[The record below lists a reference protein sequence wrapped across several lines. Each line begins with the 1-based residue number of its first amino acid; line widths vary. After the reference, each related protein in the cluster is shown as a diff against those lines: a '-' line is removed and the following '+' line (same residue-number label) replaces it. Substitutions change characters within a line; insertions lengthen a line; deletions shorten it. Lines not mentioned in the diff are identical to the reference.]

1 MDSNETIL
9 NENKFTLTPEEME
22 LSKNPE
28 SFKIYLEYKARIQE
42 TMFAEAGKQRDKE
55 FESLNLQREREFELS
70 KYQSDKEFEL
80 SKYQSDKEFELTKYQ
95 RECEFELTK
104 YQRER
109 EADNMKWQRE
119 KEAETIKMIDQ
130 RRKDA
135 WAVILGVGAALVEN
149 FCENNSNSQIT
160 DESVPIEASNDDN
173 GIDPITPVV

>member
-1 MDSNETIL
+1 MDTDGTII

-42 TMFAEAGKQRDKE
+42 TMFVEAGKQRDKE
-55 FESLNLQREREFELS
+55 FESLNLQREREFEL
-70 KYQSDKEFEL
+70 
-80 SKYQSDKEFELTKYQ
+80 TKYQ
-95 RECEFELTK
+95 RE
-104 YQRER
+104 Q
-109 EADNMKWQRE
+109 EAKNMKWQRE
-119 KEAETIKMIDQ
+119 KEAEAIKMIDK

-160 DESVPIEASNDDN
+160 DESVPIEASNGDN
-173 GIDPITPVV
+173 GIDPITPVA

>member
-1 MDSNETIL
+1 MNNNETII

-55 FESLNLQREREFELS
+55 FESLNLQREREFELA
-70 KYQSDKEFEL
+70 
-80 SKYQSDKEFELTKYQ
+80 
-95 RECEFELTK
+95 K

-109 EADNMKWQRE
+109 EFETIKWQRE
-119 KEAETIKMIDQ
+119 KEAETMKMIDQ

-149 FCENNSNSQIT
+149 FCENNLNTS
-160 DESVPIEASNDDN
+160 SVQTEKPIDDD
-173 GIDPITPVV
+173 IAP

>member
-1 MDSNETIL
+1 MDTNETIL

-80 SKYQSDKEFELTKYQ
+80 TKYQREREFELTKYQ
-95 RECEFELTK
+95 RE
-104 YQRER
+104 Q
-109 EADNMKWQRE
+109 EAENAKWQRE
-119 KEAETIKMIDQ
+119 RDAETMKMIDK

-149 FCENNSNSQIT
+149 FCENNSNPQT
-160 DESVPIEASNDDN
+160 TNESVPIGTPLNPDDV
-173 GIDPITPVV
+173 DPKVPFA

>member
-1 MDSNETIL
+1 MDNNETII

-80 SKYQSDKEFELTKYQ
+80 TKYQ
-95 RECEFELTK
+95 REK
-104 YQRER
+104 
-109 EADNMKWQRE
+109 EAENVKWQRE
-119 KEAETIKMIDQ
+119 KEAETMKMIDQ

-135 WAVILGVGAALVEN
+135 WAVILGTSAALVEN
-149 FCENNSNSQIT
+149 FCNNYSNSQTTINGSET
-160 DESVPIEASNDDN
+160 PIDGDLDPEVPLM
-173 GIDPITPVV
+173 

>member
-1 MDSNETIL
+1 MNNNETIL

-55 FESLNLQREREFELS
+55 FESLNLQREREFELT
-70 KYQSDKEFEL
+70 
-80 SKYQSDKEFELTKYQ
+80 KYQSDKEFELTKYQ
-95 RECEFELTK
+95 RE
-104 YQRER
+104 R
-109 EADNMKWQRE
+109 EAETIKWQRE
-119 KEAETIKMIDQ
+119 KEAEAIKIMDQ
-130 RRKDA
+130 RRKDT

>member
-1 MDSNETIL
+1 MNNNETII

-55 FESLNLQREREFELS
+55 FESLNLQREREFELA
-70 KYQSDKEFEL
+70 
-80 SKYQSDKEFELTKYQ
+80 
-95 RECEFELTK
+95 K

-109 EADNMKWQRE
+109 EFETIKWQRE
-119 KEAETIKMIDQ
+119 KEAETMKMIDQ

-149 FCENNSNSQIT
+149 FCENNLNTS
-160 DESVPIEASNDDN
+160 SVQTEKSIDDD
-173 GIDPITPVV
+173 IAP